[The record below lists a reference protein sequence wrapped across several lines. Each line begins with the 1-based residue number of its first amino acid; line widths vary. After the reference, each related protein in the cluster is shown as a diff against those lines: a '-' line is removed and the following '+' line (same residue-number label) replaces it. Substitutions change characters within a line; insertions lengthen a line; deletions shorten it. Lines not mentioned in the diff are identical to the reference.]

1 MGITV
6 LQEGD
11 VVAGF
16 RIDAPLGEGSTAV
29 IYRATQESLNRTVAL
44 KLLSR
49 DLSDDPAFSE
59 RFRREGRLQAAID
72 HPHIVTVYEAGEAE
86 HGLYLAMRL
95 ISGPTLKQ
103 AILAGN
109 PDPRWSVGIC
119 SQLAE
124 ALDAAHEVGLI
135 HRDVKPQNVLIGGQD
150 HAYLADFGLTK
161 DSHGAQ
167 LTATGQF
174 MGTIDYVSPEQAR
187 SEGATPRS
195 DVYQLAGVLHECLTG
210 AVPYERP
217 TEAAVLFAHLTEP
230 PPRLAERRPDLPAA
244 LGDVIARG
252 MAKEPSE
259 RHQSAGELMREAR
272 RALDAE
278 VPSPSS

>member
-1 MGITV
+1 MGTTV

-29 IYRATQESLNRTVAL
+29 IYRATQESLGRTVAL
-44 KLLSR
+44 KLLAR
-49 DLSDDPAFSE
+49 ELSDDPAFSE

-86 HGLYLAMRL
+86 HGLFLAMRL

-103 AILAGN
+103 AILGGDV
-109 PDPRWSVGIC
+109 DPRRSVGIC
-119 SQLAE
+119 SQLAD
-124 ALDAAHEVGLI
+124 ALDAAHQVGLI
-135 HRDVKPQNVLIGGQD
+135 HRDVKPQNVLIGGRD
-150 HAYLADFGLTK
+150 HAYLVDFGLTK
-161 DSHGAQ
+161 DSNGAK

-195 DVYQLAGVLHECLTG
+195 DVYQLTAVLYECLTG
-210 AVPYERP
+210 SVPYERP

-230 PPRLAERRPDLPAA
+230 PPRLDERRPDLPAA
-244 LGDVIARG
+244 LGVVIAKG
-252 MAKEPSE
+252 MAKDPSE
-259 RHQSAGELMREAR
+259 RHESAGELMREAR
-272 RALDAE
+272 RALGSETA
-278 VPSPSS
+278 SPT